1 MGFRVKASDI
11 SETAIMAAK
20 KIQSENIHDDT
31 KRIEFIVD
39 DILNSKIN
47 DNEFDYVIDR
57 GCFHFLPIDKRLTYI
72 IEVNRKLKYGGLLF
86 LKVFSDKEPRNE
98 GPYKFSENEIRD
110 IFERESFQIES
121 IDKCVFQ
128 GNLLPLP
135 KALFVTMMKN

>member
-1 MGFRVKASDI
+1 M
-11 SETAIMAAK
+11 
-20 KIQSENIHDDT
+20 SENKNDSMKHVD
-31 KRIEFIVD
+31 FIVD

-47 DNEFDYVIDR
+47 DNEFDYIFDR
-57 GCFHFLPIDKRLTYI
+57 GCFHVLPINKRLTYT
-72 IEVNRKLKYGGLLF
+72 IEVNKKLKYGGLLF
-86 LKVFSDKEPRNE
+86 LKVFSDKELRND

-135 KALFVTMMKN
+135 KALFVTMMKT